1 MHIALVILTLGP
13 GGAERVISN
22 LANAWVEEGHRITLI
37 TLEHPSQKPFYP
49 LNSKIKL
56 IQLNPLSTKPPSW
69 IGHLK
74 NVATRLFSL
83 RKTLKTENPD
93 LILSFIDQMNVLTL
107 LLTRGLKIPVIVSE
121 RIDPAFHPLPIIYK
135 MLRRLTYPW
144 ASQIVV
150 QTESAAN
157 YFSKELQKKISIIP
171 NSVPVPKQQLSTY
184 KKIKSIVSIGRL
196 SPQKD
201 YPTLLKAFKVLTINY
216 PFLKLTIYGEGK
228 ERASLE
234 RYIQVL
240 GLTDSVKL
248 PGTVS
253 NIEDVLLKADLFVF
267 PSLFEGFPNAL
278 CEAMSIGLPVVVS
291 NCSGNRDIVREG
303 LDGLLFPVG
312 DYRGLMFQIEVLLL
326 NPAKAQ
332 GIGREARTI
341 SQRFS
346 EQRILALW
354 KNLMEEALSKNPK

>member
-22 LANAWVEEGHRITLI
+22 LANAWVEEGHTVTLL

-49 LNSKIKL
+49 LNSKINL
-56 IQLNPLSTKPPSW
+56 IQLNPLSTKPTSW
-69 IGHLK
+69 IGYLK
-74 NVATRLFSL
+74 NITTRLFSL
-83 RKTLKTENPD
+83 RATLKKENPD
-93 LILSFIDQMNVLTL
+93 LILSFIDQMNVLIL
-107 LLTRGLKIPVIVSE
+107 LLTQGLKIPVIVSE
-121 RIDPAFHPLPIIYK
+121 RIDPAFHPLPIAYK

-150 QTESAAN
+150 QTQSAAN
-157 YFSKELQKKISIIP
+157 YFSKKLQKKISIIP
-171 NSVPVPKQQLSTY
+171 NSVPVPKKYVTY
-184 KKIKSIVSIGRL
+184 RKIKNIVSIGRL

-201 YPTLLKAFKVLTINY
+201 YPTLLKAFRVLTIKY

-228 ERASLE
+228 ERPPLE
-234 RYIQVL
+234 RYIQIL

-267 PSLFEGFPNAL
+267 PSKFEGFPNAL
-278 CEAMSIGLPVVVS
+278 CEAMSMGLPVVAS
-291 NCSGNRDIVREG
+291 NCSGNRDVVNDAFNG
-303 LDGLLFPVG
+303 FLFPVG
-312 DYRGLMFQIEVLLL
+312 DYRALMFQIEVLLR
-326 NPAKAQ
+326 NSAEAQRIGTEAK
-332 GIGREARTI
+332 TI

-354 KNLMEEALSKNPK
+354 KNLMEETLSKSPK